1 MLGFDSRVTVGEQN
15 IQVAAC
21 TALPKDYL
29 STKSPDRTVR
39 LSYNFCLHCS
49 ISDFVLIGTFFYST
63 DIKLG
68 LYIYAQLLNQK
79 LIDRS
84 LPKFFLMWCT
94 INFMIIHHFWNEVPL
109 FPHYQ
114 IFIIPFNC
122 ASTIF
127 TKFRYKVKQLFQNVD
142 ITSNIYIDI
151 TCTMSKMGCYGPTIL
166 LLLSF

>member
-1 MLGFDSRVTVGEQN
+1 MLGFDYRVTVGEQN

-68 LYIYAQLLNQK
+68 LYMHNFWIRNLN
-79 LIDRS
+79 RS